1 MKLWLQ
7 TNNIM
12 IWILLC
18 SAVVI
23 VALQQWIEFGEK
35 RGDEGMPAV
44 IFWVMTF
51 NLLPPSSKPT
61 QA

>member
-18 SAVVI
+18 SAIVI

-35 RGDEGMPAV
+35 GNRHAHLHTV
-44 IFWVMTF
+44 
-51 NLLPPSSKPT
+51 SKKYHKR
-61 QA
+61 QRL

>member
-18 SAVVI
+18 SAIVI

-35 RGDEGMPAV
+35 GKRHAQ
-44 IFWVMTF
+44 
-51 NLLPPSSKPT
+51 LPTCRSKKYHKR
-61 QA
+61 QRL